1 MARVLSCTTKLL
13 IVHHASPLFRLRM
26 GGIFF
31 GQARDEG
38 ESSKGPEASLPT
50 SVSIERELSLDP
62 VSVFASLRERFPG
75 ECFLL
80 ESVEGPQKV
89 ARYSFIGVD
98 PISIFRARDGIV
110 EVDSST
116 DEVSDPFEALR
127 SHFRS
132 FRCGA
137 SEIAPFSGGMVGYVG
152 YGMVRYFEGIRERS
166 TTDGHAPDLYFMLP
180 KHLVCIDHLNS
191 RAFLISHGKTSEL
204 KEALSDAGQAAMP
217 ELSVS
222 NGRPNTTRDEYEDM
236 VLKAKE
242 RILDGDI
249 FQVVLSRRTDVR
261 IRGDSLP
268 MYSALRAL
276 NPSPY
281 LFYLDF
287 DQVQVL
293 GSSPE
298 MLVRLEGSKL
308 TTRPL
313 AGTRP
318 RSADV
323 EEDEK
328 LKLDMLLDE
337 KERAEHL
344 MLVDLHRNDMGRVS
358 RFGSVK
364 VTELMSVEKY
374 SHVQHIVS
382 NVESEIRPDCDA
394 FDALRSCFPAGTVT
408 GAPKV
413 RAMEIIAEL
422 ERAPRGPYGGAVGYF
437 DFTGNMDFAIA
448 IRSIVVSGSRASLQA
463 GAGIVADSVPEKEF
477 METEHKMGAMLQ
489 ALSSGWGRR

>member
-1 MARVLSCTTKLL
+1 MNMNYKAINSSSGIIFVRTWSARGIS
-13 IVHHASPLFRLRM
+13 F
-26 GGIFF
+26 GG
-31 GQARDEG
+31 ARDG
-38 ESSKGPEASLPT
+38 RDAGKQRQQISLPT
-50 SVSIERELSLDP
+50 SVSIEQGLRLDP
-62 VSVFASLRERFPG
+62 VSIFASLRERFPG

-80 ESVEGPQKV
+80 ESVEGPRKV
-89 ARYSFIGVD
+89 RRYSFIGVD
-98 PISIFRARDGIV
+98 PISVFRSRGPVV
-110 EVDSST
+110 EVDS
-116 DEVSDPFEALR
+116 EAREAGDPFEALR
-127 SHFRS
+127 EHFRS

-137 SEIAPFSGGMVGYVG
+137 SEVAPFSGGMVGYVG
-152 YGMVRYFEGIRERS
+152 YGMVRYFEGIAEPES
-166 TTDGHAPDLYFMLP
+166 ADGHPPDLYFMLP
-180 KHLVCIDHLNS
+180 KHLVCIDHINS
-191 RAFLISHGKTSEL
+191 RMFLISHGSIGEL
-204 KEALSDAGQAAMP
+204 REALAEARPVEPS

-222 NGRPNTTRDEYEDM
+222 QPRPNTSKEEYEEM
-236 VLKAKE
+236 VLRAKE
-242 RILDGDI
+242 LILDGEI

-261 IRGDSLP
+261 VRGDTLP
-268 MYSALRAL
+268 MYSSLRAL

-281 LFYLDF
+281 LFFLDF

-318 RSADV
+318 RSADP

-328 LKLDMLLDE
+328 LKLEMLLDE

-382 NVESEIRPDCDA
+382 NVESELRPECDA

-413 RAMEIIAEL
+413 RAMQVIAEL
-422 ERAPRGPYGGAVGYF
+422 EPVPRGPYAGAVGYF
-437 DFTGNMDFAIA
+437 DFTGNMDFTIT
-448 IRSIVVSGSRASLQA
+448 IRSIVVTGERASLQA
-463 GAGIVADSVPEKEF
+463 GAGIVADSVPEREF
-477 METEHKMGAMLQ
+477 AETEHKMGAMLQ
-489 ALSSGWGRR
+489 ALSARGGPR